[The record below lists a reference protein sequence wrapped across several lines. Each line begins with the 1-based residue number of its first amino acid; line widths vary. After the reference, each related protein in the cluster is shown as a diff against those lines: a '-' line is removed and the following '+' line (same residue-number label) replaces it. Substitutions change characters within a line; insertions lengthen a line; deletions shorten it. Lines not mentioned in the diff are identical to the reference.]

1 MTRPSW
7 RWSNLSSNPTGKES
21 RSNAR
26 AHSGPPW
33 GGPFVFLGCKR
44 KRLRWEPEAF
54 WFVVGLLS
62 EWCLVKRRAWS
73 VAASAP
79 LFALYMRCVILC
91 NRLVKRM
98 QKPKTIRFPSRFS
111 LSCAWAASLRMAFQ
125 SVDACACR
133 GNSRPSE
140 RGPLRALPGAAT
152 METGGWGRMTGTEY
166 RPSLRKR
173 ETPSASGSSVTGSA
187 ATGLGNARH

>member
-1 MTRPSW
+1 MTPQSW
-7 RWSNLSSNPTGKES
+7 RWSKLSSNPTGKES

-44 KRLRWEPEAF
+44 KRPRWEPEAF
-54 WFVVGLLS
+54 LQFYTYPRREARTRCRDAERTCRIPKSVIRLQLSDALSAKITDNSLL
-62 EWCLVKRRAWS
+62 
-73 VAASAP
+73 
-79 LFALYMRCVILC
+79 
-91 NRLVKRM
+91 
-98 QKPKTIRFPSRFS
+98 PSCFS
-111 LSCAWAASLRMAFQ
+111 HSCASAASLRMAFQ

-133 GNSRPSE
+133 GASRPSE

-152 METGGWGRMTGTEY
+152 METGGWGRMTGMEY
-166 RPSLRKR
+166 HPSFRKR